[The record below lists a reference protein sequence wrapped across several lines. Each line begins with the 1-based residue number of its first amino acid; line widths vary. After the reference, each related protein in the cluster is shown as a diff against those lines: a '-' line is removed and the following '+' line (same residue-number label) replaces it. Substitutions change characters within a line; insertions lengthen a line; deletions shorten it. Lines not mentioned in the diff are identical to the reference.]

1 MKTFLSYIALL
12 AVALGASS
20 VIAADLP
27 LQKTYSI
34 ASDPTAD
41 VLDQKV
47 TYYRVESMPVTK
59 AFSALGRSFGV
70 SFVVEPEAAAAVVAL
85 EINNGTLRDVVRGLT
100 EPYGLFAE
108 KTGFSYSI
116 RHFKVVN
123 YFIDYPQLT
132 RSGQGSSSISLT
144 GNSNGQGGNSSG
156 SSQGMPNSQSG
167 LAGLGGMSGMGNSGG
182 DSTSIQITQSNQNNF
197 WSTIEAELKSML
209 SEGERLTL
217 NKFSGIAQISAPPR
231 RQETLK
237 EFIDTLNG
245 RINQQVIIDA
255 KIVEV
260 TLNDD
265 NKLGIDW
272 VQAATKVGGF
282 SFNGFGSATN
292 IAAMGG
298 DILPPDSFTASLAS
312 GKLAAV
318 LKALTEQGE
327 VKTVSQPRIRTLN
340 NQTAMVK
347 VGTDRVF
354 FSLASSTVINQGGT
368 GSGFATSQEIY
379 SQNNVTIGTVLA
391 LTPQVSANGSV
402 TIDVLPALTR
412 LESIETSPDNKQT
425 APNTQIKTAST
436 IVRLK
441 DGETAVIGGLIMES
455 EGRGSRGVP
464 YLSKI
469 PGVGK
474 AFRTDSTTKS
484 RTELVIFLTAHVVK
498 E

>member
-1 MKTFLSYIALL
+1 MMNTFLSLVALVT
-12 AVALGASS
+12 VALGVNTA
-20 VIAADLP
+20 IAARP
-27 LQKTYSI
+27 ALQDAYSI
-34 ASDPTAD
+34 ASDPSLD

-47 TYYRVESMPVTK
+47 PYYRVESMPVTK
-59 AFSALGRSFGV
+59 AFSALGRSFNV
-70 SFVVEPEAAAAVVAL
+70 SFIVEPEAGAGVVSL
-85 EINNGTLRDVVRGLT
+85 EINGATLRDVVRGLT

-108 KTGFSYSI
+108 KNGQSFSI
-116 RHFKVVN
+116 RRFRVVN
-123 YFIDYPQLT
+123 YLIDYPQLT
-132 RSGQGSSSISLT
+132 RSGSGSSSISLT
-144 GNSNGQGGNSSG
+144 GNRGGQTNAGQGNSMAMTGQGG
-156 SSQGMPNSQSG
+156 
-167 LAGLGGMSGMGNSGG
+167 GG
-182 DSTSIQITQSNQNNF
+182 DTTSIQITGSNQNTF

-209 SEGERLTL
+209 SDGEHLVL

-231 RQETLK
+231 RQETIR
-237 EFIDTLNG
+237 EFIDLMNH

-272 VQAATKVGGF
+272 SQVSTRVGGF
-282 SFNGFGSATN
+282 ALNRIATATN

-298 DILPPDSFTASLAS
+298 DNLPPDTFTASMAS
-312 GKLAAV
+312 GKLSAV
-318 LKALTEQGE
+318 LKALAEQGE
-327 VKTVSQPRIRTLN
+327 AKTVSQPRIRTLN
-340 NQTAMVK
+340 NQTAMIK

-354 FSLASSTVINQGGT
+354 FSLASSTVINQPGQ
-368 GSGFATSQEIY
+368 GSGFATSQDVY
-379 SQNNVTIGTVLA
+379 SQNNVTIGTVLSV
-391 LTPQVSANGSV
+391 TPQVSANGSV

-412 LESIETSPDNKQT
+412 LESIETSPDNRQT

-455 EGRGSRGVP
+455 EGRVSRGIP

-484 RTELVIFLTAHVVK
+484 RTELVIFLTAQVVQ